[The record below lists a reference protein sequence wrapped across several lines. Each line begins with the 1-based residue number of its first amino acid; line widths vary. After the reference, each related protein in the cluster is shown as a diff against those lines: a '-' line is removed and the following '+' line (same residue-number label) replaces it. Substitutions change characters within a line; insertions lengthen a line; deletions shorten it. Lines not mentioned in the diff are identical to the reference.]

1 MNSLYCPQK
10 EIGSQAL
17 LDFHWFGVMPKGFM
31 SVFFIVISDAGLK
44 IPEN

>member
-17 LDFHWFGVMPKGFM
+17 LDFHRFGVMPQGFM
-31 SVFFIVISDAGLK
+31 DVFLQRIFRDA
-44 IPEN
+44 